1 MDKKTIH
8 PLAEPI
14 ILKGAKEEV
23 FLLIHGYTGSPSD
36 FNGLPEFLHKQHDVS
51 VFIPL
56 LPGHGTRV
64 EDLRGITKDDFIQVA
79 EAVLKDLLAKHSRVI
94 VGGHSF
100 GGQVALHLAA
110 RYPVSGI
117 FVSAMPYKLRFPFS
131 VRWLYYI
138 LIVKEFWTKRLS
150 ERERRKRD
158 KSFFY
163 ADMPIY
169 GFRLLHDM
177 NKELQKFLLDI
188 KSPILSI
195 YLSGDAIAHTESGDI
210 VSLLV
215 NSKIKKTLILNC
227 SGHSVFYTD
236 DAPQIY
242 SEIADFF
249 KIGEK
254 KSNTVCA
261 GTASALQ

>member
-14 ILKGAKEEV
+14 ILKGLGEEA
-23 FLLIHGYTGSPSD
+23 FLLIHGYTGSPTD
-36 FNGLPEFLHKQHDVS
+36 FNGLPEFLNKQHGAS

-56 LPGHGTRV
+56 LPGHGTIV
-64 EDLRGITKDDFIQVA
+64 EDLRGVTKDDFMQVA

-110 RYPVSGI
+110 RYPVSGV

-138 LIVKEFWTKRLS
+138 LVVKEFWTKRIS
-150 ERERRKRD
+150 EREQLERIND
-158 KSFFY
+158 FSY
-163 ADMPIY
+163 VAMPIY

-177 NKELQKFLLDI
+177 NKELQKFI
-188 KSPILSI
+188 PNVKSPLLSI
-195 YLSGDAIAHTESGDI
+195 YLSGDEIAHPDSGDI
-210 VSLLV
+210 ISSLVS
-215 NSKIKKTLILNC
+215 SPEKKTLILDC
-227 SGHSVFYTD
+227 LGHSVFHAD
-236 DAPQIY
+236 GAPEIY
-242 SEIADFF
+242 NEIADFF
-249 KIGEK
+249 KIG
-254 KSNTVCA
+254 SNNK
-261 GTASALQ
+261 

>member
-14 ILKGAKEEV
+14 ILKGLGEEV
-23 FLLIHGYTGSPSD
+23 FLLIHGYTGSPTD
-36 FNGLPEFLHKQHDVS
+36 FNGLPEFLHRQHGVS
-51 VFIPL
+51 VSVLL

-79 EAVLKDLLAKHSRVI
+79 EVALQDLLAKHSRVI

-110 RYPVSGI
+110 RYPVSGV

-138 LIVKEFWTKRLS
+138 LIVKEFWTKKLHDKVQ
-150 ERERRKRD
+150 RERAKA
-158 KSFFY
+158 FFY
-163 ADMPIY
+163 IDMPIY
-169 GFRLLHDM
+169 GLKLVHDM
-177 NKELQKFLLDI
+177 NKELQKSLSEI
-188 KSPILSI
+188 KSPLLSI
-195 YLSGDAIAHTESGDI
+195 YLSGDAIAHPDSGNI
-210 VSLLV
+210 VSSLV
-215 NSKIKKTLILNC
+215 NSHTKKTLILNHF
-227 SGHSVFYTD
+227 GHSVFHAD

-242 SEIADFF
+242 REIVDFF
-249 KIGEK
+249 KIGG
-254 KSNTVCA
+254 NTIPK
-261 GTASALQ
+261 

>member
-14 ILKGAKEEV
+14 ILNGTKEEV
-23 FLLIHGYTGSPSD
+23 FLLIHGYTGSPTD
-36 FNGLPEFLHKQHDVS
+36 FNGLPEFLHKQHGAS

-64 EDLRGITKDDFIQVA
+64 EDLRGITKNDLIQAA
-79 EAVLKDLLAKHSRVI
+79 EVVLEDLLAKHSKVI

-110 RYPVSGI
+110 RYPVHGV

-131 VRWLYYI
+131 IRWLYYI
-138 LIVKEFWTKRLS
+138 LIVKEFWTKRLTKIEQH
-150 ERERRKRD
+150 ERAN
-158 KSFFY
+158 SFSY
-163 ADMPIY
+163 AGMPIY

-177 NKELQKFLLDI
+177 NKELQKFLFDI
-188 KSPILSI
+188 KSPLLSI
-195 YLSGDAIAHTESGDI
+195 YLSGDAIAHPNSGDI
-210 VSLLV
+210 VSSLV
-215 NSKIKKTLILNC
+215 NSPIKKTLILNC
-227 SGHSVFYTD
+227 SGHSVFHAD

-242 SEIADFF
+242 REIADFF
-249 KIGEK
+249 KIGGNGV
-254 KSNTVCA
+254 SHH
-261 GTASALQ
+261 LL

>member
-1 MDKKTIH
+1 MAQKTIH

-14 ILKGAKEEV
+14 ILKGTKEEA
-23 FLLIHGYTGSPSD
+23 FLLIHGYTGSPTD
-36 FNGLPEFLHKQHDVS
+36 FNGLPEFLHKQYGVS
-51 VFIPL
+51 VSIPL

-79 EAVLKDLLAKHSRVI
+79 EVVLKDLLAKHSKVI

-110 RYPVSGI
+110 RYPVSGV

-138 LIVKEFWTKRLS
+138 LIVKEFWTKWIS
-150 ERERRKRD
+150 EREQLERIKD
-158 KSFFY
+158 FSY
-163 ADMPIY
+163 VAMPIY

-177 NKELQKFLLDI
+177 NKELQNSLSNI
-188 KSPILSI
+188 KSPLLSI
-195 YLSGDAIAHTESGDI
+195 YLLGDAIAHPNSGDI
-210 VSLLV
+210 VSSLV
-215 NSKIKKTLILNC
+215 NSHTKKTLIFNC
-227 SGHSVFYTD
+227 LGHSVFYAD

-242 SEIADFF
+242 CEIADFF
-249 KIGEK
+249 KIGRNGV
-254 KSNTVCA
+254 SHH
-261 GTASALQ
+261 LL